1 MPFLLQRLPALAFG
15 LALLLAAAL
24 QPALAQYKWKDSR
37 GQTHVS
43 DQPPPRDI
51 PDKNVLQ
58 RPTPRPAAA
67 EATAAAPPASAT
79 GSRLVAGER
88 QDPELEQR
96 RSRAEAEAK
105 ARAQADEQRASAQRA
120 ENCRRAS
127 QHLATL
133 SAGTRLVRSNEPGER
148 VVMDDAMRASEM
160 AQARGVMASDC
171 R

>member
-1 MPFLLQRLPALAFG
+1 MLLQRLPALAVG
-15 LALLLAAAL
+15 LALLLVAAHA
-24 QPALAQYKWKDSR
+24 PALAQYKWKDSR

-51 PDKNVLQ
+51 PDKAVLQ
-58 RPTPRPAAA
+58 RPAPRPAAA
-67 EATAAAPPASAT
+67 VVPPAAPPAAAPSERMA
-79 GSRLVAGER
+79 AGER

-105 ARAQADEQRASAQRA
+105 ARALADEQRASAQRA

-133 SAGTRLVRSNEPGER
+133 SAGTRLVRSNEQGER
-148 VVMDDAMRASEM
+148 VVLDDALRASEM
-160 AQARGVMASDC
+160 AQARNVMASDC